1 MSADVVDD
9 FELALTEVE
18 TVVKAF
24 DDKASAEATSQAEK
38 NAALYAALD
47 KAFKFHKAWSD
58 KPEFAALLEKKK
70 VKATTRGAKSSPF
83 TPTIKAF
90 FDPQWD
96 AFTPRD
102 EPEKADKAR
111 RQKCI
116 STYSAVLDYAGNEGA
131 NDVAAF
137 IVSKKGI
144 EAARVAWKEER
155 AKTPEAKT
163 RKDKAKETREK
174 KLENGLAALQKGML
188 PAVPSSTKLKGTAC
202 LAAIF
207 FDDAG
212 VAHFLGFPQDDDSS
226 KALLE
231 KFLLSQGQSPAKTA
245 GKRGRKAG
253 ATATSPQNS
262 TNLNKLLRLLSVGK
276 IAHPNDAN
284 VIIINDSKGC
294 EIRSSHGSHDTCMV
308 HAKLPHQDFLSDGTY
323 WFGAKAIAGMA
334 KLAVL
339 GKHGAQFTI
348 NGPSKIDGIDAS
360 VEITITDYQAGVA
373 AITKRTP
380 DQPWDWR
387 GVIPHTDIRRFAEK
401 DGVATITYISTIEK
415 MARIKLI
422 NAWDGEAKVDG
433 DFAAWLQ
440 STLGIS
446 KKDTNT
452 RLVKAISDG
461 TRKTTMFRI
470 TNKDWTVLDGKG
482 DVIAHTFASP
492 IGNSSFTTE
501 FTAGSGEILSAIDAV
516 NALVDGGNTTISLV
530 NKLMRVQC
538 KKGGITAEVFIPSI
552 GTDGRHQAYTE
563 YDLQLKG

>member
-1 MSADVVDD
+1 MGDDVVDE

-24 DDKASAEATSQAEK
+24 DNKASAEATSQAEK
-38 NAALYAALD
+38 NDALYAALD
-47 KAFKFHKAWSD
+47 KAFKFHSAWKD
-58 KPEFAALLEKKK
+58 KPQYAALLEKKK

-96 AFTPRD
+96 AFTPKT
-102 EPEKADKAR
+102 EQEKADKAR

-131 NDVAAF
+131 KDVAAF

-163 RKDKAKETREK
+163 RKDKAKDARDT
-174 KLENGLAALQKGML
+174 KLKNGLAALQKRML

-231 KFLLSQGQSPAKTA
+231 KFLLSHGQAPAKAA
-245 GKRGRKAG
+245 GTRGRKAG
-253 ATATSPQNS
+253 ATATSPQSS

-276 IAHPNDAN
+276 IAHPKDAN
-284 VIIINDSKGC
+284 VIIVNDSKGC
-294 EIRSSHGSHDTCMV
+294 EIRSSHGSYDTCMV
-308 HAKLPHQDFLSDGTY
+308 HAKLPHQDFLPNGTY
-323 WFGAKAIAGMA
+323 WFGANAIAGMT

-373 AITKRTP
+373 AITKKTP
-380 DQPWDWR
+380 DQQWDWR

-401 DGVATITYISTIEK
+401 DDVATITYISTIEK

-422 NAWDGEAKVDG
+422 NAWDGEAKVEG

-440 STLGIS
+440 ATLGIS
-446 KKDTNT
+446 KKDANQ

-470 TNKDWTVLDGKG
+470 TNKDWTVLDSKG

-492 IGNSSFTTE
+492 IGATGFTTE
-501 FTAGSGEILSAIDAV
+501 FSVGSKDILTAIDAV
-516 NALVDGGNTTISLV
+516 KALVNGGTVTISLV

-538 KKGGITAEVFIPSI
+538 KKGSVMAEVFVPSI
-552 GTDGRHQAYTE
+552 GADGRYQAYTE
-563 YDLQLKG
+563 YEQPK